1 METTTDAIAYY
12 SQARRDELRALLR
25 KGEIVQCAREHG
37 FSRDALERFLSGADT
52 PRNEAYFHALTG
64 LVRRRQQAAAQA
76 DAQASQVLANLTQS
90 AAAAAAL

>member
-1 METTTDAIAYY
+1 METTTDAITYY
-12 SQARRDELRALLR
+12 SKARREELRALLR

-76 DAQASQVLANLTQS
+76 DAQASQVLATLSNNQPI
-90 AAAAAAL
+90 AAN